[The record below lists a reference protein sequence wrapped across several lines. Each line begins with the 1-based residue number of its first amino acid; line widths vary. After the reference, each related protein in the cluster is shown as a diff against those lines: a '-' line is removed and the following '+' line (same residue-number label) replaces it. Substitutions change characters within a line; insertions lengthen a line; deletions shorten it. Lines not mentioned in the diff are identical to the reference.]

1 MSVTTS
7 LSTCLKNFF
16 MISGT
21 GTTTPTTAAR
31 NLFAESVFA
40 TRSSAGS
47 YIGYNTV
54 TNTIVFSHTGSRF
67 IEVIFT
73 GTVGASGIASQV
85 ITLTLLING
94 SIVNTIQTYSGQLTF
109 GYSRQVSLYGIYS
122 VTSAS
127 TVQINY
133 SGGTNCSVR
142 EGSSVIVRFIQ

>member
-21 GTTTPTTAAR
+21 ARTSTTTAAR
-31 NLFAESVFA
+31 NLFAEGGFA

-47 YIGYNTV
+47 YIGYNTG
-54 TNTIVFSHTGSRF
+54 TNQITFSHTGSRF

-73 GTVGASGIASQV
+73 GCVGASGTASQV

-94 SIVNTIQTYSGQLTF
+94 STVNTIQTFSSAAINGIY
-109 GYSRQVSLYGIYS
+109 RQVSLYGIYS

-127 TVQINY
+127 SVQINY
-133 SGGTNCSVR
+133 SGGIGCFVGY
-142 EGSSVIVRFIQ
+142 GSSVIVRFIQ